1 MSSLFEIT
9 NDLQMLYEMATDPEC
24 DPRELDDTIEG
35 TLGALEIKAGGYA
48 NVIKT
53 LEMEQDQAKK
63 IAQEFTKKATVREN
77 SIKRM
82 KAALLQS
89 MEQLGMAEL
98 PAGDFIFKVQKN
110 GGKEPL
116 VIDDPASV
124 PDNLTKVTIEPDKDK
139 IREYLKDKTCDWAH
153 IEPRGKHIVI
163 K

>member
-63 IAQEFTKKATVREN
+63 IAQEFTRKATVREN

-82 KAALLQS
+82 KAALNGAAWYYRTSCRGFYIQ
-89 MEQLGMAEL
+89 GAEEWWQ
-98 PAGDFIFKVQKN
+98 G
-110 GGKEPL
+110 
-116 VIDDPASV
+116 
-124 PDNLTKVTIEPDKDK
+124 T
-139 IREYLKDKTCDWAH
+139 TCH
-153 IEPRGKHIVI
+153 
-163 K
+163 